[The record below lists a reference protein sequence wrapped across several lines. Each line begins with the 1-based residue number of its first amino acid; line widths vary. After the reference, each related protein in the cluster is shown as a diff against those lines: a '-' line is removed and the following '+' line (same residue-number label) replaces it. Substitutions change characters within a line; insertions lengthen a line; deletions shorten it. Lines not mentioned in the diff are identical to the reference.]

1 MAAASTSYG
10 PEVHR
15 VVLDEDGKRAAY
27 WALRDRI
34 LKGEGRAS
42 PEQRAR
48 AFSNAGLPQPLEGR
62 SPVRL

>member
-27 WALRDRI
+27 PARDRI

-48 AFSNAGLPQPLEGR
+48 AFSNAGLPQPLEGAKPR
-62 SPVRL
+62 